1 MSQVAAILY
10 RVVIIMKAAGLYLPG
25 LIDCRERFGDEK
37 VAADGFAVFRL
48 IANCFYRQPCPG
60 G

>member
-1 MSQVAAILY
+1 
-10 RVVIIMKAAGLYLPG
+10 MKAAGLYLPG